1 MLQRTRSTETSR
13 EVRTGQARDAHA
25 GKVHDRLAEP
35 QKSRKK
41 IQRVPRSSR
50 AQSPDLG
57 IEVARRLRKCPMGI
71 VQSVQTQS
79 QEPRSGICP
88 LSLDQTQL

>member
-13 EVRTGQARDAHA
+13 EVRPGQARDAHA

-41 IQRVPRSSR
+41 IQRVPRSGR

-57 IEVARRLRKCPMGI
+57 IEVARRLRKGPTGI
-71 VQSVQTQS
+71 VSVQTQS
-79 QEPRSGICP
+79 QESRRGICS
-88 LSLDQTQL
+88 LSLAQTQL

>member
-13 EVRTGQARDAHA
+13 EIRTGQTRDAHA
-25 GKVHDRLAEP
+25 GKLHDRLAEP

-57 IEVARRLRKCPMGI
+57 IEVTQRLRKCPI
-71 VQSVQTQS
+71 HRAVSVDS
-79 QEPRSGICP
+79 RVRSLGVGFVH
-88 LSLDQTQL
+88 SL